1 MRKLITAACFGIAM
15 TAQAWGGP
23 EIELRQAFS
32 GHYVLPTTIGGEGP
46 YPFIL
51 DTGANHT
58 ALLEALAYQ
67 LGLSFADGTPDTF
80 YGLTGAGPT
89 VILGVSRI
97 DFGAGP
103 APIDRAITIDADIN
117 ANLVAFG
124 ILGTDAFGDSR
135 VEVDLRDYVV
145 RIDPSE
151 AWQTADFSGVID
163 SIGMM
168 RATGSVNGIETVFI
182 VDTGATRSF
191 INESLADAVMTDRQ
205 VRNIEVFG
213 LGPQS
218 GQAGEIGIG
227 TVRFSGLCIRNA
239 RALATDFPIFET
251 LGLANTPAMIVGLD
265 LLDHGRIKIDFATSQ
280 FRIESSA
287 ACRRRSSSLFDR
299 NIIYDRWQ
307 K

>member
-1 MRKLITAACFGIAM
+1 MRKLIAVACLGLSCVAN
-15 TAQAWGGP
+15 AWAGP
-23 EIELRQAFS
+23 EIELRQAYS
-32 GHYVLPTTIGGEGP
+32 GHYVVPTTIGDNGP

-58 ALLEALAYQ
+58 ALLEALAHQ

-80 YGLTGAGPT
+80 YGLTGSDST

-103 APIDRAITIDADIN
+103 APVDRAITIDAPID

-135 VEVDLRDYVV
+135 LEIDLRDYVIRV
-145 RIDPSE
+145 DPRAAWNTDEFNGAIDNM
-151 AWQTADFSGVID
+151 
-163 SIGMM
+163 GMM
-168 RATGSVNGIETVFI
+168 RAMGSVNGIDTVFI
-182 VDTGATRSF
+182 IDTGATRSF
-191 INESLADAVMTDRQ
+191 INEALADAVMTDRQ

-213 LGPQS
+213 LGPSS

-251 LGLANTPAMIVGLD
+251 LGLGSTPAMIVGLD
-265 LLDHGRIKIDFATSQ
+265 LLDHGVIKIDFAAER
-280 FRIESSA
+280 FEVDSSA
-287 ACRRRSSSLFDR
+287 ACRRRSSSLFER
-299 NIIYDRWQ
+299 NIIHDNWDR
-307 K
+307 

>member
-1 MRKLITAACFGIAM
+1 MRKLIGAACFGIAM
-15 TAQAWGGP
+15 TAQAWAGP
-23 EIELRQAFS
+23 EIDLRQAYS
-32 GHYVLPTTIGGEGP
+32 GHYVLPTTIGGQGP

-67 LGLSFADGTPDTF
+67 LGLSFAEGTPDTF

-103 APIDRAITIDADIN
+103 APVDRAITIDADIN

-124 ILGTDAFGDSR
+124 ILGTDVFGDSR
-135 VEVDLRDYVV
+135 VEIDLRDYVV
-145 RIDPSE
+145 RIDPSGS
-151 AWQTADFSGVID
+151 WQTADFSGVID
-163 SIGMM
+163 NIGMM
-168 RATGSVNGIETVFI
+168 RATGTVNGIETVFI
-182 VDTGATRSF
+182 IDTGATRSF
-191 INESLADAVMTDRQ
+191 INESLASAVMTDRQ

-227 TVRFSGLCIRNA
+227 TVRFSGLCHRNA

-251 LGLANTPAMIVGLD
+251 LGLDDTPTMIVGLD
-265 LLDHGRIKIDFATSQ
+265 MLDHSLIRIDFATAQ
-280 FRIESSA
+280 FRVEASA
-287 ACRRRSSSLFDR
+287 ACRRRSSSLFER
-299 NIIYDRWQ
+299 NYIYDSWNR
-307 K
+307 

>member
-1 MRKLITAACFGIAM
+1 MRKFIAAACLGLALG
-15 TAQAWGGP
+15 TSAWADP
-23 EIELRQAFS
+23 EIELRQAYS
-32 GHYVLPTTIGGEGP
+32 GHYVIPTTIGGQGP

-103 APIDRAITIDADIN
+103 APVERAITIDADIN

-135 VEVDLRDYVV
+135 LEIDLRDYVI
-145 RIDPSE
+145 RIDPSSE
-151 AWQTADFSGVID
+151 WETADFAGVID
-163 SIGMM
+163 NIGMM
-168 RATGSVNGIETVFI
+168 RVMGSVNGIETVFI

-191 INESLADAVMTDRQ
+191 INEALADAVMTDRQ

-218 GQAGEIGIG
+218 GQAGEMGIG

-251 LGLANTPAMIVGLD
+251 LGLADTPAMIVGLD
-265 LLDHGRIKIDFATSQ
+265 MLDHGVIRIDFAASQ
-280 FRIESSA
+280 FRVESSA
-287 ACRRRSSSLFDR
+287 ACRRRSSSLFER
-299 NIIYDRWQ
+299 NLIHERWNR
-307 K
+307 